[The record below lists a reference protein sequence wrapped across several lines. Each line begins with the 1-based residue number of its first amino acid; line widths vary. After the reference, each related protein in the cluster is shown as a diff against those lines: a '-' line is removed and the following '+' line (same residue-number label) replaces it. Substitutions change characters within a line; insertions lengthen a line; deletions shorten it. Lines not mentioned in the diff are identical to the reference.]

1 MGKSN
6 FRLRAVIYFSWPSS
20 LSLLW
25 WIGWPTFLLLHFV
38 RLLIKPRECV
48 CVAVE
53 IARVW
58 TGEWCKLDLC
68 LRQCI
73 WWVKCFSIFPPQF
86 IVSVLTCGKAQSLP
100 MFVLMFVHVVP
111 SINAAHEGVVI
122 GHWIWMGVVEVTSN
136 GDMHT
141 WQCYCFI
148 NSWVLRGIILFFWI

>member
-6 FRLRAVIYFSWPSS
+6 FRIRAVIYFSWPSS

-122 GHWIWMGVVEVTSN
+122 GHLIWMVICTRDNVTVSSIPESF
-136 GDMHT
+136 GA
-141 WQCYCFI
+141 
-148 NSWVLRGIILFFWI
+148 